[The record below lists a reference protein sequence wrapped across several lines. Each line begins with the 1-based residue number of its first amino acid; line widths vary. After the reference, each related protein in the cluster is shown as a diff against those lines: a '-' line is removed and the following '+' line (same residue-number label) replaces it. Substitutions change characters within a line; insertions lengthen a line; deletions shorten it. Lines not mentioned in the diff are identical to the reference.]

1 MTAPLDAPPLDARAI
16 ATERAELV
24 GRADLVGR
32 ELAEQLARQS
42 DAWFARLGRD
52 LPRSWALVATGGYA
66 RGMLCPG
73 SDIDVVLLHPK
84 RAKPP
89 EVRGVAESFWYP
101 IWDAGLK
108 LSPAVHTTKSL
119 LALASDDL
127 ATATSLLTVRH
138 LAGDEA
144 PHRVVRAGASEQWH
158 DRPLRWL
165 ARLRDATEQR
175 WDRFGEVSSL
185 LEPDLKD
192 GRGGLRDVDML
203 AWALATDLTG
213 VVSVLDDAIDDLRGS
228 VDVLL
233 AVRCEL
239 HRLTGR
245 PSNLLLLQDQDAV
258 AERAGYADADALM
271 RSVSSAAREID
282 WMVGRFWHRVD
293 RGVSGLDRL
302 RRSRPLPDPVEGA
315 SLNED
320 EVDVASDADVADQSF
335 VFRVAAAAARLGV
348 PITREALDT
357 MAAGAPRSVGAWTER
372 TRQAFVGLLG
382 AGEAMVPTVEALEHV
397 GLFSRFLPEWRH
409 VRSLPQRNAFH
420 TYTVDRHLLVTVA
433 NATALVRTV
442 SRPDLLLVGALLHD
456 IGKGL
461 PGDHTE
467 AGMKLVAEIVPRMG
481 FPPEDVDTVSAMVE
495 HHLLLAETAT
505 RRDLSDP
512 RTAANVA
519 AAVGDLSRLEL
530 LRALSEAD
538 SLATGPSAWSDWK
551 RSLIDAL
558 TELVAA
564 ELRGRPSRGY
574 DVDVERRFADMLEQ
588 VRLGGGVW
596 AEHVQVGEYD
606 QYRIATKD
614 RPGLFAHVA
623 GALALNRADV
633 FGAEAWTSGD
643 GIAIEQFD
651 ILPTSSEPLSFER
664 IQQDLVDVIAGRLDV
679 DARIAA
685 RVQSAERTYRRAV
698 AAAPPTTEVR
708 VSNDAS
714 DSTTMIDVRVPDA
727 PGVLYRLSAALAAFG
742 VTIRSAKVATL
753 GHEVV
758 DVFYVQRKGRSPR
771 QLTPTECDDVRS
783 LLRDVIAPDS

>member
-1 MTAPLDAPPLDARAI
+1 MAGPLDAPLDGRAI
-16 ATERAELV
+16 AAERAELTARATLA
-24 GRADLVGR
+24 GRP
-32 ELAEQLARQS
+32 LAEQLAAQA

-52 LPRSWALVATGGYA
+52 LTRSWALVATGGYA

-73 SDIDVVLLHPK
+73 SDIDVVLLHPRK
-84 RAKPP
+84 AKPA
-89 EVRGVAESFWYP
+89 EVRAVAETFWYP

-108 LSPAVHTTKSL
+108 LSPSAHTTKSL
-119 LALASDDL
+119 LGLASDDL
-127 ATATSLLTVRH
+127 PTATSLLTVRH

-144 PHRVVRAGASEQWH
+144 PVQALRAGAVEQWH

-165 ARLRDATEQR
+165 ARLRDATEER

-192 GRGGLRDVDML
+192 GRGGLRDVDVL
-203 AWALATDLTG
+203 EWALATDLTG
-213 VVSVLDDAIDDLRGS
+213 VLSVLDGALADLRAP
-228 VDVLL
+228 VDTLL

-245 PSNLLLLQDQDAV
+245 PNNLVLLQDQDAL
-258 AERAGYADADALM
+258 AELTGHTDADALM
-271 RSVSSAAREID
+271 RSVSSAARTID
-282 WMVGRFWHRVD
+282 WLVGRFWHRVD
-293 RGVSGLDRL
+293 RGVSGLDRV
-302 RRSRPLPDPVEGA
+302 RRSRALPEPIDGA

-320 EVDVASDADVADQSF
+320 EVDVAIDADLADQSF

-348 PITREALDT
+348 PITRDALDT
-357 MAAGAPRSVGAWTER
+357 MAAGVPHSIGPWTDR
-372 TRQAFVGLLG
+372 TRQAFISLLG
-382 AGEAMVPTVEALEHV
+382 SGDAMVPTVEALEHV

-433 NATALVRTV
+433 NAASLVRTV
-442 SRPDLLLVGALLHD
+442 TRPDLLLVGALLHD
-456 IGKGL
+456 IGKGH

-467 AGMKLVAEIVPRMG
+467 AGIKLVAEIVPRMG
-481 FPPEDVDTVSAMVE
+481 FPPDDVATISAMVE

-519 AAVGDLSRLEL
+519 AAVGDLSLLEL
-530 LRALSEAD
+530 LRALTEAD

-551 RSLIDAL
+551 RSLIDSL

-564 ELRGRPSRGY
+564 DLRGRPSRGY
-574 DVDVERRFADMLEQ
+574 DVDVEHRFADTLEQ

-596 AEHVQVGEYD
+596 AEHVRVGEYD
-606 QYRIATKD
+606 QFRIATKD
-614 RPGLFAHVA
+614 RPGLFAQVA

-633 FGAEAWTSGD
+633 FGAEAWTSAD

-651 ILPTSSEPLSFER
+651 ILPTGSEALSFER
-664 IQQDLVDVIAGRLDV
+664 IQQDLVDVIAGRLDIA
-679 DARIAA
+679 ARIAA
-685 RVQSAERTYRRAV
+685 RVENAERAYRRAV
-698 AAAPPTTEVR
+698 AAAPPTTEVF
-708 VSNDAS
+708 VSNNAS

-727 PGVLYRLSAALAAFG
+727 PGVLYRLSAALAAYG
-742 VTIRSAKVATL
+742 ATIRSAKVATL

-771 QLTPTECDDVRS
+771 QLTPAECDEVRAV
-783 LLRDVIAPDS
+783 LRSAIAPTA